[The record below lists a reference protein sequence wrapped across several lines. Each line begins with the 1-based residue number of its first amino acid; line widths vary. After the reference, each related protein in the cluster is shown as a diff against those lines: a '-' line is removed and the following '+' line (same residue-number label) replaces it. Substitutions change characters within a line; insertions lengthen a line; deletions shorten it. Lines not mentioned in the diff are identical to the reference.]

1 MVAIKTYI
9 KSLSALVFLLAL
21 AISASIFFQ
30 NENYMFVSLCAA
42 LISCIPFFTSFER
55 NVNNAREIVV
65 ITVMIALCVA
75 GRFIFMLIPH
85 FKPVTALIIITGM
98 YFGTDAGF
106 MTGSL
111 TALISN
117 MQYGQGPWTV
127 FQMAVWGLI
136 GFAAGALNKKGLLKN
151 KLLLILF
158 TAFSGVIYSLIMDI
172 YTTISTENTFI
183 VEKYI
188 AYVMFSLPIM
198 IEYVVSNIIF
208 ILALEKPIG
217 KKLLRIKTKYG
228 LFQ

>member
-1 MVAIKTYI
+1 MVVIKTYF
-9 KSLSALVFLLAL
+9 KSLSALVFLLTL

-30 NENYMFVSLCAA
+30 NENYMIVSLVAA

-65 ITVMIALCVA
+65 IAVMIALCVA

-98 YFGTDAGF
+98 YFGPDAGF

-117 MQYGQGPWTV
+117 MQHGQGPWTV

-136 GFAAGALNKKGLLKN
+136 GFVAGVLNKKGLLKN

-158 TAFSGVIYSLIMDI
+158 SALSGVIYSLIMDI

-183 VEKYI
+183 LEKYI
-188 AYVMFSLPIM
+188 TYVLFSLPII
-198 IEYVVSNIIF
+198 IEYIISNIIF

-217 KKLLRIKTKYG
+217 KKLQRIKIKYG